1 MMTSSFE
8 SEIPS
13 KPLLEAFDLRHSFV
27 EGEHTTEVLS
37 GVSLKVEPGE
47 ITAVVG
53 PSGCGKSTLLYLLGL
68 LDRPDQGNI
77 FLRGKEVSDCDD
89 KTRTTLRNQEIGFIF
104 QFHFLI
110 KELSALENV
119 ALPLR
124 KAGDSIPQSRKKA
137 QVSLTKL
144 GLGDKSHR
152 FANKLSGGEQQRV
165 AIARAIVNSPSI
177 VLADEPTG
185 NLDSENSN
193 KVFNLLSNLAT
204 DENLSILLVT
214 HNNELAMKCN
224 RVIEMRDGLITN
236 SL

>member
-1 MMTSSFE
+1 MTSSLG

-13 KPLLEAFDLRHSFV
+13 KSLLEAFDLRHSFV
-27 EGEHTTEVLS
+27 EGDLTTEVLS

-77 FLRGKEVSDCDD
+77 FLRGKEVSGCDD

-124 KAGDSIPQSRKKA
+124 KAGNSILESRKKA
-137 QVSLTKL
+137 QASLTKL

-193 KVFNLLSNLAT
+193 KVFNLLSKLAT

-224 RVIEMRDGLITN
+224 RVIEMSDGVITN

>member
-1 MMTSSFE
+1 MTSSFE

-124 KAGDSIPQSRKKA
+124 KAGDSIPDSRKKA
-137 QVSLTKL
+137 QASLTKL

-193 KVFNLLSNLAT
+193 KVFNLLSKLAT